1 MDVLND
7 AIVSLLTSRLGN
19 EAEISVPDSPI
30 EGTEG
35 FEQPVVCTVTVKS
48 RRAIQTLI
56 HLANEVASRV
66 TRFTLYPIS
75 TGQNWGYGSATPNFS
90 DKPVVLLSLI

>member
-1 MDVLND
+1 MRHVRKMDILND

-48 RRAIQTLI
+48 RRAIQTLF
-56 HLANEVASRV
+56 R
-66 TRFTLYPIS
+66 S
-75 TGQNWGYGSATPNFS
+75 TIWEQKS
-90 DKPVVLLSLI
+90 DLEIKKTNSKIDLLSC

>member
-56 HLANEVASRV
+56 
-66 TRFTLYPIS
+66 I
-75 TGQNWGYGSATPNFS
+75 
-90 DKPVVLLSLI
+90 

>member
-1 MDVLND
+1 MDILND

-35 FEQPVVCTVTVKS
+35 FEQPVVC
-48 RRAIQTLI
+48 
-56 HLANEVASRV
+56 
-66 TRFTLYPIS
+66 
-75 TGQNWGYGSATPNFS
+75 
-90 DKPVVLLSLI
+90 